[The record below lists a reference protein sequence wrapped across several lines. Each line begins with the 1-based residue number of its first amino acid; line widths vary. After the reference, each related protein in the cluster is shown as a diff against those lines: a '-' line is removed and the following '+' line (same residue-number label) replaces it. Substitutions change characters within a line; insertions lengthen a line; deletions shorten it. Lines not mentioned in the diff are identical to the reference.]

1 MAIAIKRHLSD
12 ITIVAGVLIILG
24 ILIIPLPSF
33 MLDFAISLSF
43 SLALLILFIAIY
55 ISKPLEF
62 STFPSLLLIVTIF
75 RLSLNVATT
84 RAILLHGAQ
93 TPAAAGHII
102 QSFGKT
108 VVGGNFIVG
117 IIVFSILVIINFI
130 VVTKGATRIAE
141 VTARFTLDAMPG
153 KQMSIDADL
162 NSGLIDEAG
171 ARARRE
177 EISRE
182 SDFYGAMDGASK
194 FVRGD
199 AVAGLLIISINIMGG
214 IIIGL
219 AQYGMTISAATSR
232 FTLLTV
238 GDGLVSQ
245 IPALII
251 SSAAGLIISRTA
263 SSKES
268 LPSGLVNQL
277 MGHSKSLLT
286 SAAILFA
293 LSLVP
298 GLPTVPLLSFAA
310 ILAFSAYIKNKNEK
324 KAVKESELGKQKKK
338 EPEKEENITDLLKVD
353 PLALEVGYGLIALVN
368 PDEGGNLLDK
378 IKGIRRQL
386 ALEIGIIVPPIR
398 IRDNLEF
405 GKNEYVFMI
414 NGSEVN
420 RYTVLPDKLL
430 AMGGIGKLDNAILTH
445 EPSFKLEAYWVDP
458 SNQQDALKH
467 GYTVVDPSTVI
478 ATHISEIIKNSSA
491 DLLTREGTQQLLDV
505 LKKQY
510 PKVTEELFKTL
521 SLGIVQK
528 VLKNLLRSGIPIRN
542 MLIISETLADFSSY
556 TKEPDLLTEQARAA
570 LSRIITDRFKEQD
583 GKLHTVF
590 ISPAVNKTIEDNITG
605 TKKLYLLLPSDESD
619 KLVKKV
625 AEVLDKSAQNGSDA
639 VLVVN
644 PKARQ
649 PLEDFLRRSIK
660 NIHVLSFAEIS
671 DSASIESAG
680 IIE

>member
-1 MAIAIKRHLSD
+1 
-12 ITIVAGVLIILG
+12 
-24 ILIIPLPSF
+24 
-33 MLDFAISLSF
+33 
-43 SLALLILFIAIY
+43 
-55 ISKPLEF
+55 
-62 STFPSLLLIVTIF
+62 
-75 RLSLNVATT
+75 
-84 RAILLHGAQ
+84 
-93 TPAAAGHII
+93 
-102 QSFGKT
+102 
-108 VVGGNFIVG
+108 VGWNFIVG

-199 AVAGLLIISINIMGG
+199 AVAGLLIISINIIGG
-214 IIIGL
+214 IVIGL
-219 AQYGMTISAATSR
+219 VQYHMTISAATSR

-268 LPSGLVNQL
+268 LSAGLAKQL
-277 MGHSKSLLT
+277 MGHPKSLFT

-298 GLPTVPLLSFAA
+298 GLPAIPLLSFAA
-310 ILAFSAYIKNKNEK
+310 ILALSAYVKNKKEK
-324 KAVKESELGKQKKK
+324 KVLVENEQDKHKKK
-338 EPEKEENITDLLKVD
+338 EPEKEENIMDLLRVD

-368 PDEGGNLLDK
+368 PDEGGNLLEK

-398 IRDNLEF
+398 IRDNLEID
-405 GKNEYVFMI
+405 KNEYIFMI
-414 NGSEVN
+414 NGSKVAQ
-420 RYTVLPDKLL
+420 YTVLPDKLL
-430 AMGGIGKLDNAILTH
+430 AMGGIGKLDDAILTH
-445 EPSFKLEAYWVDP
+445 EPSFNLEAYWVDS

-478 ATHISEIIKNSSA
+478 ATHISEIIKSSSA
-491 DLLTREGTQQLLDV
+491 DLQTRQDTQKLLDL

-510 PKVTEELFKTL
+510 PKVTEELSKAL
-521 SLGIVQK
+521 PLGVVQK

-542 MLIISETLADFSSY
+542 MLTISETLADFATY
-556 TKEPDLLTEQARAA
+556 TKEPDLLTEQVRAA
-570 LSRIITDRFKEQD
+570 LSRIITDQFKDQD
-583 GKLHTVF
+583 GKLYTIF
-590 ISPAVNKTIEDNITG
+590 ISPEVNKTIEDDVKG
-605 TKKLYLLLPSDESD
+605 TKKLYLSLPSDESD
-619 KLVKKV
+619 KLIKKA
-625 AEVLDKSAQNGSDA
+625 AEVLDKSAQTGKDA

-644 PKARQ
+644 PKIRQ

-671 DSASIESAG
+671 DNVSVESAG